1 MFTLTVLSFT
11 CIVVLIIFTIG
22 KPQNSSKN
30 LLQDNSKAE
39 QSFVP
44 NKTCSLAKDEREMMA
59 NIKAKVDYLAAQ
71 SGTGK
76 SHLNVTSQPKDK
88 LFTSF

>member
-1 MFTLTVLSFT
+1 MTVLLFA
-11 CIVVLIIFTIG
+11 CLVVLIIFTIG
-22 KPQNSSKN
+22 KPQNTTKN

-44 NKTCSLAKDEREMMA
+44 NTTCSLAKEEREMMA

-76 SHLNVTSQPKDK
+76 SHFESD
-88 LFTSF
+88 